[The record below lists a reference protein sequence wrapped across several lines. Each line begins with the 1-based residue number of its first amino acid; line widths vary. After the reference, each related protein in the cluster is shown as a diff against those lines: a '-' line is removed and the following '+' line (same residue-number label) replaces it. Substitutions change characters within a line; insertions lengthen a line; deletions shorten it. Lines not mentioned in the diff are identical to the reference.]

1 MPNTALATSRT
12 EPLDLDLTPA
22 ALAMVWPGV
31 GRPHEALA
39 VPGIRLALG
48 DVVVSV
54 ELATVCGSDLHTVA
68 GHRNAPSPSVLGHE
82 QVGHVLAT
90 AGVVRA
96 VDGRRL
102 EPGMRVVWS
111 VVVACGRC
119 ARCRRGLSNKCT
131 SAEKYGHEAVHH
143 AWELSGGFASAVQ
156 LKRGTGIVIVDDET
170 PAAVLAPASCATAT
184 VVAAIEAAEQ
194 IVPLAARTVLI
205 TGAGMLG
212 LTAAAL
218 ATDAGARVIVSDPSA
233 ERRAAALRFGALAVA
248 DPTLAASEPGSLQ
261 RVLAAHARGRGRG
274 LCDVALELS
283 GAAPAVAT
291 AVGSLDVG
299 GVAVLVGSVSPSA
312 AIKVDPERVVRQ
324 LLTVRGVH
332 NYTAAHLQRA
342 AEYLAVAWRR
352 YPFEQLVGEV
362 FPLEQIDQAF
372 AAASA
377 ATAATV
383 PAGDSQAG
391 ATPRNAVIAEVR
403 GPGRLSAAGE
413 TFALAPPRLAAPT
426 LARLAPARIGLA
438 PSAVPTA
445 SLTPHPERDRS
456 GRRIAHE

>member
-1 MPNTALATSRT
+1 MPNTTLAASRT

-31 GRPHEALA
+31 GRAHEALA
-39 VPGIRLALG
+39 VPGIRLAHG
-48 DVVVSV
+48 DAVVSV
-54 ELATVCGSDLHTVA
+54 ELATVCGSDVHTVA
-68 GHRNAPSPSVLGHE
+68 GHRSAPSPSVLGHE

-119 ARCRRGLSNKCT
+119 MRCRRGLTNKCS

-194 IVPLAARTVLI
+194 IVPLQARTVLI

-212 LTAAAL
+212 LTAAAM
-218 ATDAGARVIVSDPSA
+218 ATDAGARVIVSDPSP

-248 DPTLAASEPGSLQ
+248 DPTLPASAHGSLH
-261 RVLAAHARGRGRG
+261 RVLAAQARGRG

-283 GAAPAVAT
+283 GAASAVAS
-291 AVGSLDVG
+291 ALDSLDVG

-312 AIKVDPERVVRQ
+312 AVRVDPERVVRQ

-332 NYTAAHLQRA
+332 NYTAAQLQRA
-342 AEYLAVAWRR
+342 SEFLAGAWQR

-362 FPLEQIDQAF
+362 FALEQIDEAF
-372 AAASA
+372 AAASTVG
-377 ATAATV
+377 TASNARG
-383 PAGDSQAG
+383 GDL
-391 ATPRNAVIAEVR
+391 AEVR
-403 GPGRLSAAGE
+403 GPARGSKNGE
-413 TFALAPPRLAAPT
+413 SIALAPVRRASRAASLLASAGQI
-426 LARLAPARIGLA
+426 APARVGLA
-438 PSAVPTA
+438 PRVVPVA
-445 SLTPHPERDRS
+445 SLTPHPGRDRS
-456 GRRIAHE
+456 GRRIFAAG